1 MANKKISEL
10 PIVIDNIYK
19 LSDND
24 VVAMVSASTTAQIT
38 IKTLRDKIT
47 EFAAKTGSANT
58 FTGNQIV
65 NGSVTITGKLTV
77 NDIETIY
84 QTSSVVFSS
93 GSNKFGDQSSDKHE
107 FTGSVNMTGSLIVN
121 GDSVNIATLNQFT
134 SSQLGVNLG
143 TSIVTASFNS
153 FSSSQLGVNLGNS
166 IVTASFNSFSSSQ
179 LGVNL
184 GTSIVT
190 ASFNSFSSSQLG
202 VNLGVSI
209 VTASFNQHSQSI
221 SDTVANIQAY
231 TASVKVEVGQ
241 LVSYTASLNTFTA
254 SGKIDVA
261 NIQAYTASVKEEIS
275 QTLAYT
281 ASVKETI
288 SQTLAYT
295 ASVKNEVANIQAYTA
310 SVKNEVAN
318 IQAYTASVKET
329 ISQTLAYTAS
339 VKNEVANIQAYT
351 ASVKETISQTLAYTS
366 SLNAYTQSVK
376 NEVANIQAYT
386 ASVKET
392 ISQTLAYTASVKTEI
407 GQIVAYT
414 SSLNVF
420 TSSAKLDITG
430 IQSYTQSLKTS
441 GIVSSSQQIKDYFT
455 FAQTSS
461 ANTFYGNQ
469 TITGNLNLSGASP
482 LLYNAGTTNAMLFGF
497 FDGGSIYGPYYQIF
511 GNSYSST
518 NQRGSAEF
526 VFDSRNGGFSG
537 FNVAEF
543 NGSTWL
549 RKFRVS
555 LTGAEVTGSFY
566 VTNNIEVPSLT
577 GSLLAT
583 NGVVSSSS
591 QITELT
597 QIGPLQGY
605 TASLKNA
612 FTIDGNNDVYFTG
625 KITTQELH
633 TTYTTSSVLFQ
644 SGSTKFGNTSDDRH
658 EFTGSLLVSHSF
670 EVIESST
677 GATKGDFFVDS
688 PNKYVYVGRQSPT
701 SGDNT
706 IFVVRDRTNTPRA
719 TIPGGGS
726 IDTVFSTNNSN
737 FRVTNYSGTNLL
749 NVSNAGNVT
758 ASGTF
763 NVGGKTQIGTS
774 TTDTSLGSNTKF
786 SVVGDGSVNAGAS
799 QGSLFVAAGN
809 EGGDTGLP
817 INMGTAGATL
827 LLLAS
832 INTSTGTATNSAT
845 YIVRFYFDGNNA
857 PTTNY
862 LGGSSDFVTFGVT
875 PSNTLAVSGSSS
887 GNKSYAWFINKFG
900 A

>member
-10 PIVIDNIYK
+10 PIVVDNIYK

-190 ASFNSFSSSQLG
+190 ASFNAFSSSQLGVNLGTSIVTASFNSFSSSQLG

-310 SVKNEVAN
+310 SVK
-318 IQAYTASVKET
+318 ET

-351 ASVKETISQTLAYTS
+351 GSVKYELGQIFTYTG
-366 SLNAYTQSVK
+366 SVK
-376 NEVANIQAYT
+376 N
-386 ASVKET
+386 
-392 ISQTLAYTASVKTEI
+392 EI
-407 GQIVAYT
+407 GQIVSYT
-414 SSLNVF
+414 ASLNVF
-420 TSSAKLDITG
+420 TSSAKLDISG

-441 GIVSSSQQIKDYFT
+441 GIVSGSQQITEYNT
-455 FAQTSS
+455 FAVTSS

-469 TITGNLNLSGASP
+469 TISGSLRVNGPIRGNIITGGL
-482 LLYNAGTTNAMLFGF
+482 
-497 FDGGSIYGPYYQIF
+497 D
-511 GNSYSST
+511 
-518 NQRGSAEF
+518 
-526 VFDSRNGGFSG
+526 VNGG
-537 FNVAEF
+537 
-543 NGSTWL
+543 
-549 RKFRVS
+549 
-555 LTGAEVTGSFY
+555 VTGSFKGNLDGIANY
-566 VTNNIEVPSLT
+566 ASTVAVANTGTTTDTNLFPIFSLSPVLASYTNLYSHASSSFFYNGVTRRVHMEGLVVSGSNNIVEISGSFNVTGSTVQIGNNTLT
-577 GSLLAT
+577 GNTILSGSINVSGST
-583 NGVVSSSS
+583 TFNGAHILSGS
-591 QITELT
+591 
-597 QIGPLQGY
+597 
-605 TASLKNA
+605 N
-612 FTIDGNNDVYFTG
+612 TIDGNTIMTG
-625 KITTQELH
+625 TNTIIGDT
-633 TTYTTSSVLFQ
+633 VM
-644 SGSTKFGNTSDDRH
+644 SGS
-658 EFTGSLLVSHSF
+658 
-670 EVIESST
+670 IE
-677 GATKGDFFVDS
+677 
-688 PNKYVYVGRQSPT
+688 
-701 SGDNT
+701 
-706 IFVVRDRTNTPRA
+706 
-719 TIPGGGS
+719 
-726 IDTVFSTNNSN
+726 
-737 FRVTNYSGTNLL
+737 
-749 NVSNAGNVT
+749 
-758 ASGTF
+758 
-763 NVGGKTQIGTS
+763 
-774 TTDTSLGSNTKF
+774 
-786 SVVGDGSVNAGAS
+786 
-799 QGSLFVAAGN
+799 
-809 EGGDTGLP
+809 
-817 INMGTAGATL
+817 
-827 LLLAS
+827 
-832 INTSTGTATNSAT
+832 
-845 YIVRFYFDGNNA
+845 
-857 PTTNY
+857 
-862 LGGSSDFVTFGVT
+862 
-875 PSNTLAVSGSSS
+875 VSGSSNFHNS
-887 GNKSYAWFINKFG
+887 IFIVTGSTYFTGSHDVKGNSTITGSLSVTGNLTVASGSGFYRAGNKLFNYGQWGSLESQSGSANVANAMKFG
-900 A
+900 TSFNGSEGITVTNNGSGFPTRITAQHTGLYNIQFSAQLHTTANEACQFSVWFAMTGSNMINSNTEYTVEKISGGGNSVAALNLLTSIEANDWVELYWSNATGNGQLQYIGTQSTPTRPATPSVIVTVTQVA

>member
-10 PIVIDNIYK
+10 PIVVDNIYK

-190 ASFNSFSSSQLG
+190 ASFNAFSSSQLGVNLGTSIVTASFNSFSSSQLG

-231 TASVKVEVGQ
+231 TASVKIEVGQ

-261 NIQAYTASVKEEIS
+261 NIQ
-275 QTLAYT
+275 AYT

-318 IQAYTASVKET
+318 IQAYTGSVKYELGQIFT
-329 ISQTLAYTAS
+329 YTGS
-339 VKNEVANIQAYT
+339 VKN
-351 ASVKETISQTLAYTS
+351 
-366 SLNAYTQSVK
+366 
-376 NEVANIQAYT
+376 
-386 ASVKET
+386 
-392 ISQTLAYTASVKTEI
+392 EI
-407 GQIVAYT
+407 GQIVSYT
-414 SSLNVF
+414 ASLNVF
-420 TSSAKLDITG
+420 TSSAKLDISG

-441 GIVSSSQQIKDYFT
+441 GIVSGSQQIAEYNR
-455 FAQTSS
+455 FAQTAS
-461 ANTFYGNQ
+461 ANTFYDTQ
-469 TITGNLNLSGASP
+469 TISGSLRVNGPLRGNIISGGLDVNGGITGSFKGNLDGVAGYASLLAVSSVGTTTDTTLYPAFTLSPVLGSYTALYSHLSGSFFLNGVTRRVHVEGLVVSGSNNVVEISGSLNVTGSTVQIGNNTLIGNTILSGSIEVSGSTTFNGTHTLSGSNTIDGNTIMTGTNTIIGNTVMSGSIEVSGSSNFKNSIFIVTGSTYFTGSHDVKGNSTITGSLNVTGNLNVASGSGF
-482 LLYNAGTTNAMLFGF
+482 YRAGNKLFNYGQWGSSETQSGSANVANAMKFGT
-497 FDGGSIYGPYYQIF
+497 S
-511 GNSYSST
+511 
-518 NQRGSAEF
+518 
-526 VFDSRNGGFSG
+526 
-537 FNVAEF
+537 F
-543 NGSTWL
+543 NGSEGIT
-549 RKFRVS
+549 V
-555 LTGAEVTGSFY
+555 ANNGSGFPTRITAQNKGLY
-566 VTNNIEVPSLT
+566 NIQFS
-577 GSLLAT
+577 A
-583 NGVVSSSS
+583 
-591 QITELT
+591 Q
-597 QIGPLQGY
+597 
-605 TASLKNA
+605 
-612 FTIDGNNDVYFTG
+612 
-625 KITTQELH
+625 LH
-633 TTYTTSSVLFQ
+633 TTATEACQFSVWFAM
-644 SGSTKFGNTSDDRH
+644 
-658 EFTGSLLVSHSF
+658 TGSNMINSNTEYTVEKISGGGNSVAALNLLTS
-670 EVIESST
+670 IEANDWVELYWSNST
-677 GATKGDFFVDS
+677 GNGQLQ
-688 PNKYVYVGRQSPT
+688 Y
-701 SGDNT
+701 
-706 IFVVRDRTNTPRA
+706 
-719 TIPGGGS
+719 
-726 IDTVFSTNNSN
+726 
-737 FRVTNYSGTNLL
+737 
-749 NVSNAGNVT
+749 
-758 ASGTF
+758 
-763 NVGGKTQIGTS
+763 IGTQS
-774 TTDTSLGSNTKF
+774 T
-786 SVVGDGSVNAGAS
+786 
-799 QGSLFVAAGN
+799 
-809 EGGDTGLP
+809 
-817 INMGTAGATL
+817 
-827 LLLAS
+827 
-832 INTSTGTATNSAT
+832 
-845 YIVRFYFDGNNA
+845 
-857 PTTNY
+857 PTRPA
-862 LGGSSDFVTFGVT
+862 T
-875 PSNTLAVSGSSS
+875 PSVIVTVTQVA
-887 GNKSYAWFINKFG
+887 
-900 A
+900 

>member
-10 PIVIDNIYK
+10 PIVVDNIYK

-288 SQTLAYT
+288 SQTL
-295 ASVKNEVANIQAYTA
+295 AYTA

>member
-10 PIVIDNIYK
+10 PIVVDNIYK

-166 IVTASFNSFSSSQ
+166 IVTTSFNSFSSSQ

-310 SVKNEVAN
+310 SVK
-318 IQAYTASVKET
+318 ET

-351 ASVKETISQTLAYTS
+351 GSVKYELGQIFTYTG
-366 SLNAYTQSVK
+366 SVK
-376 NEVANIQAYT
+376 N
-386 ASVKET
+386 
-392 ISQTLAYTASVKTEI
+392 EI
-407 GQIVAYT
+407 GQIVSYT
-414 SSLNVF
+414 ASLNVF
-420 TSSAKLDITG
+420 TSSAKLDISG

-441 GIVSSSQQIKDYFT
+441 GIVSGSQQITEYNT
-455 FAQTSS
+455 FAVTSS

-469 TITGNLNLSGASP
+469 TISGSLRVNGPIRGNIITGGL
-482 LLYNAGTTNAMLFGF
+482 
-497 FDGGSIYGPYYQIF
+497 D
-511 GNSYSST
+511 
-518 NQRGSAEF
+518 
-526 VFDSRNGGFSG
+526 VNGG
-537 FNVAEF
+537 
-543 NGSTWL
+543 
-549 RKFRVS
+549 
-555 LTGAEVTGSFY
+555 VTGSFKGNLDGIANY
-566 VTNNIEVPSLT
+566 ASTVAVANTGTTTDTNLFPIFSLSPVLASYTNLYSHASSSFFYNGVTRRVHMEGLVVSGSNNIVEISGSLNVTGSTVQIGNNTLT
-577 GSLLAT
+577 GNTILSGSINVSGST
-583 NGVVSSSS
+583 TFNGAHILSGS
-591 QITELT
+591 
-597 QIGPLQGY
+597 
-605 TASLKNA
+605 N
-612 FTIDGNNDVYFTG
+612 TIDGNTIMTG
-625 KITTQELH
+625 TNTIIGDT
-633 TTYTTSSVLFQ
+633 VM
-644 SGSTKFGNTSDDRH
+644 SGS
-658 EFTGSLLVSHSF
+658 
-670 EVIESST
+670 IE
-677 GATKGDFFVDS
+677 
-688 PNKYVYVGRQSPT
+688 
-701 SGDNT
+701 
-706 IFVVRDRTNTPRA
+706 
-719 TIPGGGS
+719 
-726 IDTVFSTNNSN
+726 
-737 FRVTNYSGTNLL
+737 
-749 NVSNAGNVT
+749 
-758 ASGTF
+758 
-763 NVGGKTQIGTS
+763 
-774 TTDTSLGSNTKF
+774 
-786 SVVGDGSVNAGAS
+786 
-799 QGSLFVAAGN
+799 
-809 EGGDTGLP
+809 
-817 INMGTAGATL
+817 
-827 LLLAS
+827 
-832 INTSTGTATNSAT
+832 
-845 YIVRFYFDGNNA
+845 
-857 PTTNY
+857 
-862 LGGSSDFVTFGVT
+862 
-875 PSNTLAVSGSSS
+875 VSGSSNFHNS
-887 GNKSYAWFINKFG
+887 IFIVTGSTYFTGSHDVKGNSTITGSLSVTGNLTVASGSGFYRAGNKLFNYGQWGSLESQSGSANVANAMKFG
-900 A
+900 TSFNGSEGITVTNNGSGFPTRITAQHTGLYNIQFSAQLHTTANEACQFSVWFAMTGSNMINSNTEYTVEKISGGGNSVAALNLLTSIEANDWVELYWSNVTGNGQLQYIGTQSTPTRPATPSVIVTVTQVA

>member
-10 PIVIDNIYK
+10 PIVVDNIYK

-202 VNLGVSI
+202 VNLGTSIVTASFNSFSSSQLGVNLGVSI

-329 ISQTLAYTAS
+329 ISQTLAYTA
-339 VKNEVANIQAYT
+339 
-351 ASVKETISQTLAYTS
+351 
-366 SLNAYTQSVK
+366 SVK